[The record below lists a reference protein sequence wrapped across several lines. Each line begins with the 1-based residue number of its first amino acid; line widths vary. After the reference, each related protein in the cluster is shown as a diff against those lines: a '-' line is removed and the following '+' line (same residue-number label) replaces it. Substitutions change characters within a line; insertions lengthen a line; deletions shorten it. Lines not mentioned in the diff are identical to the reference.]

1 MADITLSRIDELLR
15 SMYELLWTKPEGMS
29 AKDILAVLPEIT
41 QLAEYEQGYSPSTN
55 IPRYERVII
64 RLATVPLVKAGW
76 LFKDD
81 RGRWYLTEEGRR
93 AGKRYSNAQEL
104 YKEALMLFEERR
116 QNASLYNMVAEE
128 ATEETWAQI
137 QKFLQTTNRAEF
149 LTLIVDLLIV
159 RGYHISWVTPPEK
172 DHGQIDIVAHVDP
185 LEVGGARILV
195 QVKHTGQAVT
205 MEGLKTFSSILGPN
219 DYGLYVST
227 GGFTNDAWEKSRSDA
242 FSKTT
247 LWDLEKFFNLWTVNY
262 EKLSRE
268 AHTRFPLK
276 AIYFLYK
283 LSDVE

>member
-1 MADITLSRIDELLR
+1 MADITLSRIGELLR
-15 SMYELLWTKPEGMS
+15 SMFELLWTKPEGVS
-29 AKDILAVLPEIT
+29 EKAILAALPEIT
-41 QLAEYEQGYSPSTN
+41 QLTEYEKGYAPSTN
-55 IPRYERVII
+55 IPRYEQIII

-76 LFKDD
+76 LVKNDK
-81 RGRWYLTEEGRR
+81 GRWYLTEEGRR

-116 QNASLYNMVAEE
+116 QNASLYNIVAEE
-128 ATEETWAQI
+128 AAEETWLQI
-137 QKFLQTTNRAEF
+137 QKFLQVTNRAEF

-185 LEVGGARILV
+185 LKIGGARILV

-205 MEGLKTFSSILGPN
+205 IEGLKTFSSILGPN

-227 GGFTNDAWEKSRSDA
+227 GGFTNDVWEEARLDA

-276 AIYFLYK
+276 AIYFLY
-283 LSDVE
+283 EIE

>member
-1 MADITLSRIDELLR
+1 MADITLSRIGELLR
-15 SMYELLWTKPEGMS
+15 SVFELLWTKPEGLS

-41 QLAEYEQGYSPSTN
+41 QLTEYEKGYSPSTN
-55 IPRYERVII
+55 MPRYERII

-76 LFKDD
+76 LFKNDK
-81 RGRWYLTEEGRR
+81 GRWYLTDEGRR

-128 ATEETWAQI
+128 AAEEAWVQI
-137 QKFLQTTNRAEF
+137 QKFLQVTKHVEF
-149 LTLIVDLLIV
+149 LTLIMDLLIV
-159 RGYHISWVTPPEK
+159 MGYHISWVAPPEK

-185 LEVGGARILV
+185 LEVRGSRILV

-205 MEGLKTFSSILGPN
+205 IEGLKTFSSILGPN

-227 GGFTNDAWEKSRSDA
+227 GGFTNDVREESRSDA

-276 AIYFLYK
+276 AIYFLY
-283 LSDVE
+283 EIE